1 MRIDVLTLFPRMFEG
16 FLTESILGKA
26 IEAKTVEVNIID
38 FREYSD
44 NKHHKVDDSPFG
56 GGAGMVLN
64 IQPIHSALT
73 NIKGYKE
80 ALKIMVS
87 PQGET
92 LKQEKAYSLSNEKH
106 IIILCGHYEGYD
118 ERIRDYFDIEISIGD
133 YVLTGGELA
142 AMVLIDS
149 VTRVIPSVIGK
160 DESHLNDSF
169 SNILLEH
176 PHYTR
181 PRDFEGKKVPD
192 ILVSGDHKKIEK
204 WRLEQSIKRTKTRRP
219 DLFDAYENQ
228 LKESKD
234 K

>member
-92 LKQEKAYSLSNEKH
+92 LKQEKAYSLSS
-106 IIILCGHYEGYD
+106 GW
-118 ERIRDYFDIEISIGD
+118 
-133 YVLTGGELA
+133 
-142 AMVLIDS
+142 
-149 VTRVIPSVIGK
+149 TRA
-160 DESHLNDSF
+160 L
-169 SNILLEH
+169 
-176 PHYTR
+176 
-181 PRDFEGKKVPD
+181 KV
-192 ILVSGDHKKIEK
+192 SM
-204 WRLEQSIKRTKTRRP
+204 
-219 DLFDAYENQ
+219 
-228 LKESKD
+228 
-234 K
+234 